1 MGRLMILNGSP
12 RAPRSNSRR
21 YAQLFCDNCPME
33 TMYADI
39 TRTNHQTLCAQ
50 IDRFSHVLL
59 VFPLYADGIPVTL
72 LNFLKFLETHPP
84 HSRPTMSVLVNCG
97 FLEARQNDVAV
108 RMVELFCRQNR
119 YPLGSVLKIGS
130 GEAILDSPFRVL
142 AARKIR
148 RFAKSVVRGEQ
159 RTFEV
164 TMPLP
169 KRLFLA
175 ASTSYWI
182 DYGKKNGITE
192 TQMRT
197 MRIE

>member
-84 HSRPTMSVLVNCG
+84 HSRPTVSVLVNCG
-97 FLEARQNDVAV
+97 FLEACQNDVAV
-108 RMVELFCRQNR
+108 RMVELVLQAEPVSFGLCSENRQR
-119 YPLGSVLKIGS
+119 RGDPGFSLPCAGGAEDPALCQVRCPG
-130 GEAILDSPFRVL
+130 R
-142 AARKIR
+142 AAD
-148 RFAKSVVRGEQ
+148 V
-159 RTFEV
+159 
-164 TMPLP
+164 
-169 KRLFLA
+169 
-175 ASTSYWI
+175 
-182 DYGKKNGITE
+182 
-192 TQMRT
+192 
-197 MRIE
+197 